1 MNDLK
6 KTSSLAETQ
15 HALAKAVRLGHS
27 DTPELHPAQRLGI
40 YTRLVHNN
48 ILGFINRCFTETPK
62 FCDDEWHQAQQQFI
76 LSGQSH
82 TSFFQEIAGEFLHY
96 CQNQQLFNDDILALM
111 DFEHTQLLA
120 EVAMVDVP
128 KVTIWDEHTTMQLS
142 PASFLR
148 SYPVNFISS
157 NFSEMTDEPS
167 NVLVWRNH
175 EFDVYYQTL
184 NEIDFGVLSYISEQ
198 QCSLQDLQNA
208 LSEVIANNIEFAHLL
223 EQSWSKWVKASV
235 IYPIPT

>member
-1 MNDLK
+1 MNDLT
-6 KTSSLAETQ
+6 KTLSLAETQ

-62 FCDDEWHQAQQQFI
+62 FCDDEWYQVQQQFI

-96 CQNQQLFNDDILALM
+96 CQNHHLFDDDILALM

-120 EVAMVDVP
+120 EVAIENVP
-128 KVTIWDEHTTMQLS
+128 KAPLWDEETVMKLS
-142 PASFLR
+142 SASFLR
-148 SYPVNFISS
+148 SYTVNFVASS
-157 NFSEMTDEPS
+157 LQEIVDEPS
-167 NVLVWRNH
+167 HVLVWRNA
-175 EFDVYYQTL
+175 EFEVYYQQL
-184 NEIDFGVLSYISEQ
+184 NDVDFGVLSFLAEQ
-198 QCSLQDLQNA
+198 NCSLQDLKQA
-208 LSEVIANNIEFAHLL
+208 LSAVIAENVEFIDIL
-223 EQSWSKWVKASV
+223 EQSWQKWVRVGAIFPV
-235 IYPIPT
+235 